1 MARVMRSPGARPRS
15 LRLVFVFIVV
25 AGVVVAGR
33 PAEACSCAEMDLGS
47 RLPDAD
53 GAFVGTFVDRS
64 EISDQLASITF
75 DVERVIKG
83 AFGPRAIVRTNAYG
97 ASCGLEFLDGPRTGL
112 LLDRASDGVWE
123 SSLCSMVPPNQ
134 LLTFAQNS
142 HPPDSTVAPIGTEW
156 STASKAAL
164 VAALVA
170 ATLAVL
176 AFFWSAR
183 RRRVAS
189 TGGNDVA

>member
-1 MARVMRSPGARPRS
+1 M
-15 LRLVFVFIVV
+15 FVFIVI
-25 AGVVVAGR
+25 AGVVVAGA
-33 PAEACSCAEMDLGS
+33 PARACSCAEMDLGS

-123 SSLCSMVPPNQ
+123 SSLCSMVPPSQ
-134 LLTFAQNS
+134 LLTIGGDR
-142 HPPDSTVAPIGTEW
+142 PPDPEIAAVSAGW
-156 STASKAAL
+156 SAVWVGVGILAAAAL
-164 VAALVA
+164 ALLVLVFVIRRGRSRPEESGVA
-170 ATLAVL
+170 
-176 AFFWSAR
+176 
-183 RRRVAS
+183 
-189 TGGNDVA
+189 